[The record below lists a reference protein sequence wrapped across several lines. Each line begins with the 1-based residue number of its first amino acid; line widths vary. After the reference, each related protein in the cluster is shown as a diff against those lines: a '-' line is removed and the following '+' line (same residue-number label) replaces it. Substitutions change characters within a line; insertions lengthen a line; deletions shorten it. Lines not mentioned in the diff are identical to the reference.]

1 MKPKTQYICQNC
13 GAKSPKWVGKCPSCQ
28 QWNTYVEEIVTNT
41 VKSPAGVYQNSEV
54 RPVKISDIKT
64 DTVVRIDTNNAEF
77 NRVLGGGIVPGSVIL
92 IGGEPGIGKSTL
104 SIQIALNIPQKTLY
118 VSGEESASQ
127 IKLRADRIKKSS
139 DNCLILCEVTVENII
154 PAIREAKPSL
164 VVIDS
169 IQTLR
174 TVNAES
180 SPGTVTQIRECA
192 DILIRFAKENNVPII
207 LIGHINKDGNIA
219 GPKILEH
226 MVDTV
231 LQFEG
236 DSSHV
241 YRVLRGI
248 KNRFGTTS
256 EVGIFEMLTDGLRQV
271 SNPGEL
277 LIHHHD
283 NNTSGVTVA
292 AAVEGLRPFVI
303 EVQSLVSTAA
313 YGVPQRSTT
322 GFDTKRLNMLLA
334 VLERRCGFRLNTK
347 DVFLNI
353 AGGIKIN
360 DPAMDLSVITAVL
373 SSDLDI
379 AIPHDVCFAGEVGL
393 TGEIRPI
400 SRVEQRIVEAEKI
413 GFHKIFI
420 SSAHKKNI
428 ENIRHTIE
436 IIMVSKIE
444 ELFRLLFVKRRSTQE

>member
-1 MKPKTQYICQNC
+1 MKQKSVYICQNC
-13 GAKSPKWVGKCPSCQ
+13 GASSPKWIGKCPSCQ
-28 QWNTYVEEIVTNT
+28 QWNTFVEEVVTNT
-41 VKSPAGVYQNSEV
+41 IKPSSGVFQASEV

-64 DTVVRIDTNNAEF
+64 DTVVRIDTNNTEF

-92 IGGEPGIGKSTL
+92 IGGVPGIGKSTL

-127 IKLRADRIKKSS
+127 IKLRADRIKKST

-154 PAIREAKPSL
+154 PAIREAKPAL

-192 DILIRFAKENNVPII
+192 DILIRFAKENNIPVI

-256 EVGIFEMLTDGLRQV
+256 EVGIFEMLSDGLRQV

-283 NNTSGVTVA
+283 SNTSGVTVS

-303 EVQSLVSTAA
+303 EVQSLESTAA

-360 DPAMDLSVITAVL
+360 DPAMDMSVITAVL

-393 TGEIRPI
+393 TGEIRPV

-413 GFHKIFI
+413 GFKKIFI
-420 SSAHKKNI
+420 SASHKKNI
-428 ENIRHTIE
+428 ENIRHSID

-444 ELFRLLFVKRRSTQE
+444 ELFRMLFVKRRSIQE

>member
-1 MKPKTQYICQNC
+1 MADKKTVYICQNC
-13 GAKSPKWVGKCPSCQ
+13 GASSPKWIGKCPSCNS
-28 QWNTYVEEIVTNT
+28 WNSFVEEIISKKD
-41 VKSPAGVYQNSEV
+41 VKSTGIITKSIGLNKPQKLSE
-54 RPVKISDIKT
+54 IKT
-64 DTVVRIDTNNAEF
+64 NSVLRIDTKNQEF

-104 SIQIALNIPQKTLY
+104 MLEIALNIPQKTLY

-127 IKLRADRIKKSS
+127 IKLRADRLKNS
-139 DNCLILCEVTVENII
+139 NNECLILCEVTVENII
-154 PAIREAKPSL
+154 ENIKDTNPGL
-164 VVIDS
+164 VIIDS
-169 IQTLR
+169 IQTMR
-174 TVNAES
+174 TDNVDS
-180 SPGTVTQIRECA
+180 SPGTITQIRECA
-192 DILIRFAKENNVPII
+192 DLLIRHAKEYNVPII

-256 EVGIFEMLTDGLRQV
+256 EVGIFEMLQNGLREV

-277 LIHHHD
+277 LLLHHD
-283 NNTSGVTVA
+283 NNTSGVTIA
-292 AAVEGLRPFVI
+292 AAVEGLRPFLI
-303 EVQSLVSTAA
+303 EVQALVATAA

-322 GFDTKRLNMLLA
+322 GFDSKRLNMLLA
-334 VLERRCGFRLNTK
+334 VLERRAGFKLNTK

-353 AGGIKIN
+353 AGGIKLN
-360 DPAMDLSVITAVL
+360 DPAMDLAVLVAIL

-379 AIPHDVCFAGEVGL
+379 AIDTGICFAGEVGL

-400 SRVEQRIVEAEKI
+400 NRVEQRISEAEKL
-413 GFHKIFI
+413 GFKKIII
-420 SSAHKKNI
+420 SENHKKNI
-428 ENIRHTIE
+428 EILHNKIE
-436 IIMVSKIE
+436 IILCNKIE
-444 ELFRLLFVKRRSTQE
+444 DVFRIITKTK

>member
-1 MKPKTQYICQNC
+1 MKQKSVYICQNC
-13 GAKSPKWVGKCPSCQ
+13 GATSPKWVGKCPSCL
-28 QWNTYVEEIVTNT
+28 QWNTFVEEVVTNT
-41 VKSPAGVYQNSEV
+41 MKPSSGDFKSSEV

-154 PAIREAKPSL
+154 PAIRETKPAL

-256 EVGIFEMLTDGLRQV
+256 EVGIFEMLSDGLRQV

-283 NNTSGVTVA
+283 SNTSGVTVS

-400 SRVEQRIVEAEKI
+400 GRVEQRIVEAEKI
-413 GFHKIFI
+413 GFSKIFI

-436 IIMVSKIE
+436 IVMVSKIE
-444 ELFRLLFVKRRSTQE
+444 ELFRTLFVKRRNTQE

>member
-1 MKPKTQYICQNC
+1 MKQKSVYICQNC
-13 GAKSPKWVGKCPSCQ
+13 GASSPKWIGKCPSCQ
-28 QWNTYVEEIVTNT
+28 QWNTFVEEVVTNT
-41 VKSPAGVYQNSEV
+41 IKPSSGVFQASEV

-64 DTVVRIDTNNAEF
+64 DTVVRIDTNNTEF

-127 IKLRADRIKKSS
+127 IKLRADRIKKST

-154 PAIREAKPSL
+154 PAIRETKPAL

-192 DILIRFAKENNVPII
+192 DILIRFAKENNIPVI

-256 EVGIFEMLTDGLRQV
+256 EVGIFEMLSDGLRQV

-277 LIHHHD
+277 LIHHHES
-283 NNTSGVTVA
+283 NTSGVTVS

-360 DPAMDLSVITAVL
+360 DPAMDMSVITAVL

-393 TGEIRPI
+393 TGEIRPV

-413 GFHKIFI
+413 GFKKIFI
-420 SSAHKKNI
+420 SAAHKKNI
-428 ENIRHTIE
+428 ENIRHTID
-436 IIMVSKIE
+436 IVMVSKIE
-444 ELFRLLFVKRRSTQE
+444 ELFRMLFVKRRSTQE